1 MNGLLTDLYELTMA
15 AGFFEAGKATQK
27 ATFELTVRRL
37 PKDRNYV
44 IAAGLPQAIDYLL
57 NLSFTSEEIDYLR
70 GLPVF
75 SRVSPAFFDYLRDFR
90 FTGDVFA
97 VPEGTVLFAGE
108 PVMTLR
114 APIIQAQI
122 PETFLLSTITFQSL
136 VATKASRCVA
146 SAGPRPVV
154 EFGTR
159 RAHSP
164 EAGVLAGR
172 AAYIGGCA
180 GTSNTLAG
188 FRYGVPVMGTS
199 AHSWVM
205 SHASEKEAFRQL
217 QNVLGPAAVQL
228 IDTYDTLRGARTA
241 VEVGLPLAAVRIDSG
256 DFVSLSQQV
265 RAILDQAGLTG
276 VKIMIS
282 GDLDEYRIRDLL
294 AAGAPLDSFGVGTQ
308 LSTSADAPHMGA
320 IYKLVE
326 VDISGIKR
334 FTAKFSDD
342 KLSLPGSK
350 QVFRLP
356 DRDVLARSGECDQGE
371 ALLRPVV
378 LGGNLIEPLPSI
390 AEVPRACGAVGGRA
404 CPRLRELEEVEPW
417 PVDYSNELLALM
429 DRMTPGAICCCDA
442 AMKTAFFDVD
452 TQIDFLYPAGAL
464 YVPGAERIVP
474 AIAALNRYAPSRAAF
489 PWSPP

>member
-15 AGFFEAGKATQK
+15 AGFFEGGKTTQK

-37 PKDRNYV
+37 PKNRNYL

-57 NLSFTSEEIDYLR
+57 NLSFTAEEIEYLR
-70 GLPVF
+70 ALPIF
-75 SRVSPAFFDYLRDFR
+75 SRISPAFFDYLRDFR
-90 FTGDVFA
+90 FAGDVFA

-108 PVMTLR
+108 PMMTVR

-122 PETFLLSTITFQSL
+122 PETYLLSMLTFQSL
-136 VATKASRCVA
+136 VATKASRCVE
-146 SAGPRPVV
+146 SAAGRPVV

-172 AAYIGGCA
+172 AAYVGGCA
-180 GTSNTLAG
+180 GTSNALTGL
-188 FRYGVPVMGTS
+188 RYGVPVMGTS

-205 SHASEKEAFRQL
+205 SHASEKEAFKQL
-217 QNVLGPAAVQL
+217 QSVLGPAAVQL
-228 IDTYDTLRGARTA
+228 LDTYDPLQGARTA
-241 VEVGLPLAAVRIDSG
+241 VEVGQPLAGVRIDSG
-256 DFVSLSQQV
+256 DFVDLSRKV
-265 RAILDQAGLTG
+265 RAILDGAGLNG
-276 VKIMIS
+276 VRIMIS

-294 AAGAPLDSFGVGTQ
+294 ATGAPIDSFGVGTQ
-308 LSTSADAPHMGA
+308 LATSADAPNMGA

-334 FTAKFSDD
+334 FTAKFSDE
-342 KLSLPGSK
+342 KTSIPGSK

-356 DRDVLARSGECDQGE
+356 DRDILARSGECDQGE

-378 LGGNLIEPLPSI
+378 LGGSLVEPLPTVDE
-390 AEVPRACGAVGGRA
+390 ARQRAARSVA
-404 CPRLRELEEVEPW
+404 ALAPRLRELEEVEPW

-429 DRMTPGAICCCDA
+429 DRTRRN
-442 AMKTAFFDVD
+442 
-452 TQIDFLYPAGAL
+452 LL
-464 YVPGAERIVP
+464 
-474 AIAALNRYAPSRAAF
+474 L
-489 PWSPP
+489 